1 MFDMVPNLNLDE
13 LLSDGKV
20 PIESLIAIQHK
31 AVPDDDSEIQELH
44 ENSFYEDDKGNLK
57 LNDGVFARLYMMVNK
72 IVFANGAFY
81 SPDGMQSVGLV
92 QNEVLESISGRMT
105 TNIASNTK
113 KVVDALKITAFRD
126 NFDFAD
132 KMLIPFANG
141 DMELDGTKSWVFTLD
156 GKQPVPY
163 RLPVNFIPLNQPRK
177 TTYFNKWLNDL
188 FTPEDIVTLQEYIGY
203 CLLPTTRGQKCL
215 LLIGD
220 GGIGKSVISDILTSI
235 FGRSLTAP
243 NDTQQFLADKF
254 KLAELEN
261 QLVFYEDD
269 LSDKHLEETGVF
281 KKLITNQTYLTA
293 DRKNEQP
300 FKFKPYCR
308 FIMCGNDML
317 ASKYDKTDGFY
328 RRLLPI
334 RVKPKDP
341 NRKNIPDMGARVA
354 REAEGIIQ
362 WALVGL
368 KRLMDNNWQFTVS
381 ERSDK
386 YLNGYKAM
394 SDHFPDFVEDVF
406 EFGEG
411 KDFSTTELQIA
422 YKTWCK
428 RNAATPCS
436 DRVVTRW
443 FANNSEKYH
452 LESTNNVYRDGARS
466 RGYAGAGIL
475 SEYTSTSGVIIG
487 LK

>member
-1 MFDMVPNLNLDE
+1 MGLDIE
-13 LLSDGKV
+13 KLLSLEKT
-20 PIESLIAIQHK
+20 PIESLISIRHAE
-31 AVPDDDSEIQELH
+31 VPDGDSVIEEMMENAFYKDDR
-44 ENSFYEDDKGNLK
+44 GNLK
-57 LNDGVFARLYMMVNK
+57 VNDGVFARLYMTVNK
-72 IVFANGAFY
+72 MVFANGAFY

-92 QNEVLESISGRMT
+92 QNEILESISERLT

-113 KVVDALKITAFRD
+113 KVVDALKITAYND

-141 DMELDGTKSWVFTLD
+141 DMVLDGTKQWTFTLD

-163 RLPVNFIPLNQPRK
+163 RLPVNFIPLNQPHA
-177 TTYFNKWLNDL
+177 TPYFDKWLNDL

-220 GGIGKSVISDILTSI
+220 GGIGKSVISDILTAI

-317 ASKYDKTDGFY
+317 TSKYDKTDGFY

-341 NRKNIPDMGARVA
+341 NRKNIPDMGAKVA

-381 ERSDK
+381 ERSDQ

-406 EFGEG
+406 DFGEG
-411 KDFSTTELQIA
+411 NDFSTAELQMA
-422 YKTWCK
+422 YKTWCR

-443 FANNSEKYH
+443 FANNSEKYK
-452 LESTNNVYRDGARS
+452 LEQTNNVYRGDTRS
-466 RGYAGAGIL
+466 RGYIGAAIKP
-475 SEYTSTSGVIIG
+475 EYKGSGGVVIG

>member
-1 MFDMVPNLNLDE
+1 MALDLDK
-13 LLSDGKV
+13 LLSPDKT
-20 PIESLIAIQHK
+20 PIESLIAIQHYEK
-31 AVPDDDSEIQELH
+31 PCSDSEITEMM
-44 ENSFYEDDKGNLK
+44 ENAFYKDDRGNIK
-57 LNDGVFARLYMMVNK
+57 INDGVFARLYMTLNSM
-72 IVFANGAFY
+72 VFANGAFY

-92 QNEVLESISGRMT
+92 QNEILESISPRLT
-105 TNIASNTK
+105 VNIASNTK
-113 KVVDALKITAFRD
+113 KVVDALKITAYND

-141 DMELDGTKSWVFTLD
+141 DMELHGTNQWVFTLD
-156 GKQPVPY
+156 GKRPVPY
-163 RLPVNFIPLNQPRK
+163 RLPVNFIPLNNPRE
-177 TTYFNKWLNDL
+177 TPYFNKWLKDL
-188 FTPEDIVTLQEYIGY
+188 FAPEDVITLQEYIGY

-220 GGIGKSVISDILTSI
+220 GGIGKSVISDILTAI
-235 FGRSLTAP
+235 FGKSLTAP

-269 LSDKHLEETGVF
+269 LSDKLLEETGVF

-354 REAEGIIQ
+354 KEAEGIIQ

-381 ERSDK
+381 ERSEE

-394 SDHFPDFVEDVF
+394 SDHFPDFVEDAF
-406 EFGEG
+406 EFGED
-411 KDFSTTELQIA
+411 KDFTTSELLSA
-422 YKTWCK
+422 YKTWCR
-428 RNAATPCS
+428 RNCITPCS

-443 FANNSEKYH
+443 FANNEEKYK
-452 LESTNNVYRDGARS
+452 LARS
-466 RGYAGAGIL
+466 NNIPRETGRVRGYRGAEIL
-475 SEYTSTSGVIIG
+475 ADFKGGNGGSIF

>member
-1 MFDMVPNLNLDE
+1 MGLDIDK
-13 LLSDGKV
+13 LLSPEKV
-20 PIESLIAIQHK
+20 PIESLITIKHLETPAEDGVITAMMEQAFYK
-31 AVPDDDSEIQELH
+31 DDR
-44 ENSFYEDDKGNLK
+44 GNLK
-57 LNDGVFARLYMMVNK
+57 VNDGVFARLYMTVNK
-72 IVFANGAFY
+72 MVFANGAFY

-92 QNEVLESISGRMT
+92 QNEILESISERLT

-113 KVVDALKITAFRD
+113 KVVDALKITAFND

-141 DMELDGTKSWVFTLD
+141 DMELNGTKQWTFHHDV
-156 GKQPVPY
+156 KQPVPY
-163 RLPVNFIPLNQPRK
+163 RLPVNFIPLHQSRATP
-177 TTYFNKWLNDL
+177 YFRKWLSDL

-220 GGIGKSVISDILTSI
+220 GGIGKSVISDILTAI
-235 FGRSLTAP
+235 FGKSLTAP

-269 LSDKHLEETGVF
+269 LSDKLLEETGVF

-381 ERSDK
+381 ERSEQ

-394 SDHFPDFVEDVF
+394 SDHFPDFVEDAF
-406 EFGEG
+406 TMGEG
-411 KDFSTTELQIA
+411 KAFTIPELLTA
-422 YKTWCK
+422 YKTWC
-428 RNAATPCS
+428 RRSAITPCT

-452 LESTNNVYRDGARS
+452 FEATNNIRIAGNRF
-466 RGYAGAGIL
+466 RGYEGAEI
-475 SEYTSTSGVIIG
+475 SEEFKQSKPGIIG
-487 LK
+487 LT

>member
-1 MFDMVPNLNLDE
+1 MALDLDK
-13 LLSDGKV
+13 LLSPDKT
-20 PIESLIAIQHK
+20 PIESLIAIQHYEK
-31 AVPDDDSEIQELH
+31 PCSDSEITEMM
-44 ENSFYEDDKGNLK
+44 ENAFIKDDRGNIK
-57 LNDGVFARLYMMVNK
+57 INDGVFARLYMTLNSM
-72 IVFANGAFY
+72 VFANGAFY

-92 QNEVLESISGRMT
+92 QNEILESISPRLT
-105 TNIASNTK
+105 VNIASNTK
-113 KVVDALKITAFRD
+113 KVVDALKITAYND

-141 DMELDGTKSWVFTLD
+141 DMELHGTNQWVFTLD
-156 GKQPVPY
+156 GKRPVPY
-163 RLPVNFIPLNQPRK
+163 RLPVNFIPLNNPRE
-177 TTYFNKWLNDL
+177 TPYFNKWLKDL
-188 FTPEDIVTLQEYIGY
+188 FAPEDVITLQEYIGY

-220 GGIGKSVISDILTSI
+220 GGIGKSVISDILTAI
-235 FGRSLTAP
+235 FGKSLTAP

-269 LSDKHLEETGVF
+269 LSDKLLEETGVF

-341 NRKNIPDMGARVA
+341 KRKNIPDMGAKVA

-381 ERSDK
+381 ERSEQ

-394 SDHFPDFVEDVF
+394 SDHFPDFVEDAF
-406 EFGEG
+406 TLGNG
-411 KDFSTTELQIA
+411 KTFTIPELLAA
-422 YKTWCK
+422 YKTWCR
-428 RNAATPCS
+428 RNVITPCS

-443 FANNSEKYH
+443 FANNSEKYK
-452 LESTNNVYRDGARS
+452 LEQTNNIRIDGNRF
-466 RGYAGAGIL
+466 RGYEGAEITAEFKQSKTG
-475 SEYTSTSGVIIG
+475 IIG
-487 LK
+487 LT

>member
-1 MFDMVPNLNLDE
+1 MGLDLSK
-13 LLSDGKV
+13 LLSPDHI
-20 PIESLIAIQHK
+20 PIESLITINHEETT
-31 AVPDDDSEIQELH
+31 DCDSEIQELH
-44 ENSFYEDDKGNLK
+44 ENSFYKDDKGNLK
-57 LNDGVFARLYMMVNK
+57 LNDGVFARLYMRVNK

-81 SPDGMQSVGLV
+81 STEGMQSVGLV
-92 QNEVLESISGRMT
+92 QNEVLESISDRMT

-113 KVVDALKITAFRD
+113 KVVDALKITAYVD
-126 NFDFAD
+126 DFDFAD

-141 DMELDGTKSWVFTLD
+141 DMELNGTKSWVFMLD
-156 GKQPVPY
+156 GKRPVPY
-163 RLPVNFIPLNQPRK
+163 RLPVKFIPLNQPHA
-177 TTYFNKWLNDL
+177 TPYFNKWLNDL
-188 FTPEDIVTLQEYIGY
+188 FMPEDIVTLQEYIGY

-381 ERSDK
+381 ERSEQ

-394 SDHFPDFVEDVF
+394 SDHFPDFVEDAFTMGEDKVF
-406 EFGEG
+406 T
-411 KDFSTTELQIA
+411 TTELLST
-422 YKTWCK
+422 YKTWC
-428 RNAATPCS
+428 RRSSITPCS

-452 LESTNNVYRDGARS
+452 LEPTNNIRVDGVRF
-466 RGYAGAGIL
+466 RGYTGAEI
-475 SEYTSTSGVIIG
+475 SAEFKAVKSGIIG
-487 LK
+487 LT

>member
-1 MFDMVPNLNLDE
+1 MGLNLDE
-13 LLSDGKV
+13 LLSDGRV
-20 PIESLIAIQHK
+20 PIESLITIHHEE
-31 AVPDDDSEIQELH
+31 VPDCDSEIQELYDK
-44 ENSFYEDDKGNLK
+44 SFYEDDKGKTK
-57 LNDGVFARLYMMVNK
+57 LNDGVFARLYMRVNK

-92 QNEVLESISGRMT
+92 QNEVLESISDRMT

-113 KVVDALKITAFRD
+113 KVVDALKITAFHD

-141 DMELDGTKSWVFTLD
+141 DMELNGTKSWVFMLD
-156 GKQPVPY
+156 GKRPVPY
-163 RLPVNFIPLNQPRK
+163 RLPVNFIPLNQPHK
-177 TTYFNKWLNDL
+177 TPYFNKWLNDL
-188 FTPEDIVTLQEYIGY
+188 FTEEDIVTLQEYIGY

-362 WALVGL
+362 WVLVGL

-381 ERSDK
+381 ERSEQ

-394 SDHFPDFVEDVF
+394 SDHFPDFVEDAF
-406 EFGEG
+406 TMGED
-411 KDFSTTELQIA
+411 KTFTIAELLST
-422 YKTWCK
+422 YKTWC
-428 RNAATPCS
+428 RRSSITPCS

-443 FANNSEKYH
+443 FANNAEKYH
-452 LESTNNVYRDGARS
+452 LEPTNNIRMEGTRF
-466 RGYAGAGIL
+466 RGYAGAEI
-475 SEYTSTSGVIIG
+475 SAEFKAVKSGIIG
-487 LK
+487 LT

>member
-1 MFDMVPNLNLDE
+1 MALNLDQ
-13 LLSDGKV
+13 LLAPETT
-20 PIESLIAIQHK
+20 PIESLITIHSFEK
-31 AVPDDDSEIQELH
+31 PDYDSGISEMMEQ
-44 ENSFYEDDKGNLK
+44 SFYEDNRGNLK
-57 LNDGVFARLYMMVNK
+57 INDGVFARLYMTVNK
-72 IVFANGAFY
+72 MVFANGAFY
-81 SPDGMQSVGLV
+81 SPEGMQSVGLV
-92 QNEVLESISGRMT
+92 QNEILESISDRLT
-105 TNIASNTK
+105 VNIASNTK
-113 KVVDALKITAFRD
+113 KVVDALKITAFND

-141 DMELDGTKSWVFTLD
+141 DMELNGSRQWIFTLD

-163 RLPVNFIPLNQPRK
+163 RLPVKFIPLNQQCK
-177 TTYFNKWLNDL
+177 TPYFNKWLNDL

-220 GGIGKSVISDILTSI
+220 GGIGKSVISDILTAI
-235 FGRSLTAP
+235 FGKSLTAP

-269 LSDKHLEETGVF
+269 LSDKLLEETGVF

-341 NRKNIPDMGARVA
+341 NRKNIPDIGARVA
-354 REAEGIIQ
+354 KEAEGIIQ
-362 WALVGL
+362 WALIGL
-368 KRLMDNNWQFTVS
+368 KRLIDNNWQFTVS

-394 SDHFPDFVEDVF
+394 SDHFPDFVEDAF
-406 EFGEG
+406 EFGED
-411 KDFSTTELQIA
+411 KDFSTTELLYA
-422 YKTWCK
+422 YKTWCR
-428 RNAATPCS
+428 RNAITPCS

-443 FANNSEKYH
+443 FANNEEKYK
-452 LESTNNVYRDGARS
+452 LTRTQNIPRSTGRV
-466 RGYAGAGIL
+466 RGYKGAEVLPEFKGGNGGSIPL
-475 SEYTSTSGVIIG
+475 N
-487 LK
+487 L

>member
-1 MFDMVPNLNLDE
+1 MALDVDK
-13 LLSDGKV
+13 LLSPSKV
-20 PIESLIAIQHK
+20 PIESLISIRHTET
-31 AVPDDDSEIQELH
+31 PDADSVIMEMTA
-44 ENSFYEDDKGNLK
+44 NAFYEDAKGNLK
-57 LNDGVFARLYMMVNK
+57 INDGVFARLYMTLNK
-72 IVFANGAFY
+72 MVFANGAFY

-92 QNEVLESISGRMT
+92 QNEILESISERLT

-113 KVVDALKITAFRD
+113 KVVDALKITAYTD
-126 NFDFAD
+126 DFDFAD
-132 KMLIPFANG
+132 RMIIPFANG
-141 DMELDGTKSWVFTLD
+141 DMELNGTREWVFTLD

-163 RLPVNFIPLNQPRK
+163 RLPVNFIPLSQPHK
-177 TTYFNKWLNDL
+177 TPYFNKWLNDL

-235 FGRSLTAP
+235 FGKSLTAP

-269 LSDKHLEETGVF
+269 LSDKLLEETGVF

-341 NRKNIPDMGARVA
+341 KRKNIPDMGARVA
-354 REAEGIIQ
+354 KESEGIIQ

-381 ERSDK
+381 DRSEQ
-386 YLNGYKAM
+386 YLSGYKAM
-394 SDHFPDFVEDVF
+394 SDHFPDFVEDAF
-406 EFGEG
+406 EFGDG
-411 KDFSTTELQIA
+411 KDFTTIELLTA
-422 YKTWCK
+422 YKNWCR
-428 RNAATPCS
+428 RNAITPCT
-436 DRVVTRW
+436 DRVVSRW
-443 FANNSEKYH
+443 FANNEEKYK
-452 LESTNNVYRDGARS
+452 LARS
-466 RGYAGAGIL
+466 NNIPRETGRVRGYRGAEIL
-475 SEYTSTSGVIIG
+475 ADYKGGNGGSIF

>member
-1 MFDMVPNLNLDE
+1 MGLDLDKLLNGDN
-13 LLSDGKV
+13 V
-20 PIESLIAIQHK
+20 PIESLIKINHEE
-31 AVPDDDSEIQELH
+31 VVTCDSHIEELH
-44 ENSFYEDDKGNLK
+44 ENSFYQDDKGNLK
-57 LNDGVFARLYMMVNK
+57 LNDGVFARLYMVVNK

-92 QNEVLESISGRMT
+92 QNEVLESISDRMT

-113 KVVDALKITAFRD
+113 KVVDALKITAYHD

-141 DMELDGTKSWVFTLD
+141 DMELNGTKEWVFTLD

-163 RLPVNFIPLNQPRK
+163 RLPVNFIPLTQPRK
-177 TTYFNKWLNDL
+177 TPYFDKWLNDL
-188 FTPEDIVTLQEYIGY
+188 FTPEDIVTIQEYIGY

-220 GGIGKSVISDILTSI
+220 GGIGKSVISDILTAI
-235 FGRSLTAP
+235 FGKSLTAP

-381 ERSDK
+381 ERSDQ

-406 EFGEG
+406 TMG
-411 KDFSTTELQIA
+411 KDKSFTITELQSA
-422 YKTWCK
+422 YKTWCR

-443 FANNSEKYH
+443 FANNSEKYG
-452 LESTNNVYRDGARS
+452 LESTNNIRVEGTRF
-466 RGYAGAGIL
+466 RGYTGAEI
-475 SEYTSTSGVIIG
+475 SEEFKASKPGIIG
-487 LK
+487 LT

>member
-1 MFDMVPNLNLDE
+1 MGLDINK
-13 LLSDGKV
+13 LLSPDSV
-20 PIESLIAIQHK
+20 PIEALITINHEEIT
-31 AVPDDDSEIQELH
+31 DGDSEIQDLH
-44 ENSFYEDDKGNLK
+44 KNSFYNDDKGNLK
-57 LNDGVFARLYMMVNK
+57 LNDGIFARLYMRVNK

-92 QNEVLESISGRMT
+92 QNEVLESISDRMT

-113 KVVDALKITAFRD
+113 KVVDALKITAYTD

-141 DMELDGTKSWVFTLD
+141 DMELNGTREWVFTLD
-156 GKQPVPY
+156 GKRPVPY
-163 RLPVNFIPLNQPRK
+163 RLPVKFIPLSQPHA
-177 TTYFNKWLNDL
+177 TPYFDKWLNDL
-188 FTPEDIVTLQEYIGY
+188 FTPEDIITLQEYIGY

-341 NRKNIPDMGARVA
+341 NRKNIPDMGAKVG

-368 KRLMDNNWQFTVS
+368 RRLMDNNWQFTVS
-381 ERSDK
+381 ERSDN
-386 YLNGYKAM
+386 YLNGYKAQ
-394 SDHFPDFVEDVF
+394 SDHFPDFVEDAF
-406 EFGEG
+406 EFGENN
-411 KDFSTTELQIA
+411 DFSIAELLGA
-422 YKTWCK
+422 YKKWCRK
-428 RNAATPCS
+428 NAITPCS

-443 FANNSEKYH
+443 FSNNSERYQIVA
-452 LESTNNVYRDGARS
+452 TNNIRRDGDRS
-466 RGYAGAGIL
+466 RGYVGALVLPKYRDGG
-475 SEYTSTSGVIIG
+475 SGVIG
-487 LK
+487 LC

>member
-1 MFDMVPNLNLDE
+1 MALDIGK
-13 LLSDGKV
+13 LLSTETQ
-20 PIESLIAIQHK
+20 IESLIEIQHYSE
-31 AVPDDDSEIQELH
+31 PDIDSEIEEMMEQ
-44 ENSFYEDDKGNLK
+44 SFYEDNRGSLRI
-57 LNDGVFARLYMMVNK
+57 NDGVFARLYMIINK
-72 IVFANGAFY
+72 MVFANGAFY

-92 QNEVLESISGRMT
+92 QNEILESISPKLT
-105 TNIASNTK
+105 VNIASNTK
-113 KVVDALKITAFRD
+113 KVVDALKITAYND

-141 DMELDGTKSWVFTLD
+141 DMELDGTKRWTFTLG

-163 RLPVNFIPLNQPRK
+163 RLPVNFIPLNQERATP
-177 TTYFNKWLNDL
+177 YFDKWLNDL

-220 GGIGKSVISDILTSI
+220 GGIGKSVISDILTAI

-341 NRKNIPDMGARVA
+341 NRKNIPDMGAKVA
-354 REAEGIIQ
+354 KEAEGIIQ

-381 ERSDK
+381 ERSDQ

-394 SDHFPDFVEDVF
+394 SDHFPDFVEDAF

-411 KDFSTTELQIA
+411 KDFSIAELQMA
-422 YKTWCK
+422 YKTWCR
-428 RNAATPCS
+428 RNAITPCTE
-436 DRVVTRW
+436 RVVTRW
-443 FANNSEKYH
+443 FANNSEKYQIIA
-452 LESTNNVYRDGARS
+452 TNNIRRDGERS
-466 RGYAGAGIL
+466 RGYTGATVVESYKG
-475 SEYTSTSGVIIG
+475 TRSGVIG
-487 LK
+487 LT

>member
-1 MFDMVPNLNLDE
+1 MGLDIE
-13 LLSDGKV
+13 KLLSLDKT
-20 PIESLIAIQHK
+20 PIESLIRISHAE
-31 AVPDDDSEIQELH
+31 VPDYDSEITEMMEQ
-44 ENSFYEDDKGNLK
+44 SFYKDDRGNLK
-57 LNDGVFARLYMMVNK
+57 VNDGVFARLYMTMNK
-72 IVFANGAFY
+72 MVFANGAFY
-81 SPDGMQSVGLV
+81 SPEGMQSVGLV
-92 QNEVLESISGRMT
+92 QNEILESISPRLT

-113 KVVDALKITAFRD
+113 KVVDALKITAYRD
-126 NFDFAD
+126 DFDFAD

-141 DMELDGTKSWVFTLD
+141 DMELDGTKQWVFTVD

-163 RLPVNFIPLNQPRK
+163 RLPVRFVPLSQPHK
-177 TTYFNKWLNDL
+177 TPYFDKWLNDL
-188 FTPEDIVTLQEYIGY
+188 FTPEDIITLQEYIGY

-341 NRKNIPDMGARVA
+341 NRKNIPDMGAKVA

-381 ERSDK
+381 ERSDQ

-406 EFGEG
+406 DLGEG
-411 KDFSTTELQIA
+411 NDFSTAELQMA
-422 YKTWCK
+422 YKTWCR
-428 RNAATPCS
+428 RNAVTPCS

-443 FANNSEKYH
+443 FANNSEKYK
-452 LESTNNVYRDGARS
+452 LEQTNNVYRGDTRS
-466 RGYAGAGIL
+466 RGYIGAAIKP
-475 SEYTSTSGVIIG
+475 EYKGSGGVVIG

>member
-1 MFDMVPNLNLDE
+1 MALDLNK
-13 LLSDGKV
+13 LLTPENT
-20 PIESLIAIQHK
+20 PIESLISIHHFETPDEDSLISEMTAK
-31 AVPDDDSEIQELH
+31 AFYQDDR
-44 ENSFYEDDKGNLK
+44 GNPK
-57 LNDGVFARLYMMVNK
+57 VNDGVFARLYMTVNK
-72 IVFANGAFY
+72 MVFANGAFY
-81 SPDGMQSVGLV
+81 SPDGMRSVGLV
-92 QNEVLESISGRMT
+92 QNEILESISERLT

-113 KVVDALKITAFRD
+113 KVVDALKITAYND

-141 DMELDGTKSWVFTLD
+141 DMELNGAKQWVFTLD

-177 TTYFNKWLNDL
+177 TPYFDKWLNDL

-235 FGRSLTAP
+235 FGKSLTAP

-406 EFGEG
+406 EFGESD
-411 KDFSTTELQIA
+411 DFSITELQMA
-422 YKTWCK
+422 YKTWCR
-428 RNAATPCS
+428 RNAITPCTE
-436 DRVVTRW
+436 RVVTRW
-443 FANNSEKYH
+443 FANNSEKYK
-452 LESTNNVYRDGARS
+452 LEQTNNVYRDDARS
-466 RGYAGAGIL
+466 RGYTGA
-475 SEYTSTSGVIIG
+475 SVKAEYKGSSGGIIG

>member
-1 MFDMVPNLNLDE
+1 MGLDIE
-13 LLSDGKV
+13 KLLSPDNT
-20 PIESLIAIQHK
+20 PIESLITIHDVDPK
-31 AVPDDDSEIQELH
+31 LCDSDIEELRN
-44 ENSFYEDDKGNLK
+44 NSFYKDDRGTLK
-57 LNDGVFARLYMMVNK
+57 LNDGVFARLYMLVNK

-81 SPDGMQSVGLV
+81 SPEGMLSVGLV
-92 QNEVLESISGRMT
+92 QNEVLESISDVMT

-113 KVVDALKITAFRD
+113 KVVDALKITSYRD
-126 NFDFAD
+126 DFDFAD

-141 DMELDGTKSWVFTLD
+141 DMELNGTREWVFTLD

-163 RLPVNFIPLNQPRK
+163 RLPVNFIPLSQHRK
-177 TTYFNKWLNDL
+177 TPYFDKWLNDL
-188 FTPEDIVTLQEYIGY
+188 FTPEDIVTIQEYIGY

-308 FIMCGNDML
+308 FVMCGNDML

-354 REAEGIIQ
+354 KEAEGIIQ

-381 ERSDK
+381 ERSDQ

-394 SDHFPDFVEDVF
+394 SDHFPDFVEDAF
-406 EFGEG
+406 EFGED
-411 KDFSTTELQIA
+411 KDFSTTELLTA
-422 YKTWCK
+422 YKNWCR
-428 RNAATPCS
+428 RNAITPCS
-436 DRVVTRW
+436 EKVVTHW
-443 FANNSEKYH
+443 FANNEEKYK
-452 LESTNNVYRDGARS
+452 LVRNKNIPRETGRV
-466 RGYAGAGIL
+466 RGYKGAEIL
-475 SEYTSTSGVIIG
+475 SEYKSSGTFLP

>member
-1 MFDMVPNLNLDE
+1 MGLNLDLQE
-13 LLSDGKV
+13 LLTPEKT
-20 PIESLIAIQHK
+20 PIESLISIEFKEESDFDPEIEEMRANAIYK
-31 AVPDDDSEIQELH
+31 DA
-44 ENSFYEDDKGNLK
+44 KGTMK
-57 LNDGVFARLYMMVNK
+57 VNDGVFARLYMKVNN

-81 SPDGMQSVGLV
+81 SPEGMISVGLV
-92 QNEVLESISGRMT
+92 QNEVLESISERLT

-113 KVVDALKITAFRD
+113 KVVDALKITSYRD

-141 DMELDGTKSWVFTLD
+141 DMELNGTKRWVFTLD

-163 RLPVNFIPLNQPRK
+163 RLPVKFVPLSKKRETP
-177 TTYFNKWLNDL
+177 YFDKWLNDL
-188 FTPEDIVTLQEYIGY
+188 FTPEDIVTIQEYIGY

-235 FGRSLTAP
+235 FGKSMTAP

-308 FIMCGNDML
+308 FIMCGNDMI

-362 WALVGL
+362 WALAGL

-381 ERSDK
+381 ERSDQ
-386 YLNGYKAM
+386 YLTGYKAI
-394 SDHFPDFVEDVF
+394 SDHFPDFVEDAF
-406 EFGEG
+406 DFGED
-411 KDFSTTELQIA
+411 KDFTTSELLYA
-422 YKTWCK
+422 YKIWCR
-428 RNAATPCS
+428 RNAITPCI

-443 FANNSEKYH
+443 FANNEEKYK
-452 LESTNNVYRDGARS
+452 LTRVKNISRENGRV
-466 RGYAGAGIL
+466 RGYRGAGIGD
-475 SEYTSTSGVIIG
+475 EFKVGKSGSIP
-487 LK
+487 LNL

>member
-1 MFDMVPNLNLDE
+1 MGLDLDK
-13 LLSDGKV
+13 LLTPEKT
-20 PIESLIAIQHK
+20 PIESLITINHYK
-31 AVPDDDSEIQELH
+31 KPDMDSEIAEMMEQA
-44 ENSFYEDDKGNLK
+44 FFKDDRGTLK
-57 LNDGVFARLYMMVNK
+57 INDGIFARLYMTVNK
-72 IVFANGAFY
+72 MVFANGAFY

-92 QNEVLESISGRMT
+92 QNEILESISDRLT
-105 TNIASNTK
+105 VNIASNTK
-113 KVVDALKITAFRD
+113 KVVDALKITAYTD
-126 NFDFAD
+126 DFDFAD

-141 DMELDGTKSWVFTLD
+141 DMELNGTREWVFTLD
-156 GKQPVPY
+156 DKRPVPY
-163 RLPVNFIPLNQPRK
+163 RLPVNFVPLSEPRK
-177 TTYFNKWLNDL
+177 TPYFNKWLSDL

-235 FGRSLTAP
+235 FGKSLTAP

-334 RVKPKDP
+334 RVKPKDA
-341 NRKNIPDMGARVA
+341 NRKNIPDMGARVG

-394 SDHFPDFVEDVF
+394 SDHFPDFVEDAF
-406 EFGEG
+406 EFGED
-411 KDFSTTELQIA
+411 KDFSTTELLMA
-422 YKTWCK
+422 YKTWCR
-428 RNAATPCS
+428 RNAITPCS

-452 LESTNNVYRDGARS
+452 LVSTNNVYRDSGRY
-466 RGYAGAGIL
+466 RGYSGAEIAPEFKG
-475 SEYTSTSGVIIG
+475 GNGGIIG

>member
-1 MFDMVPNLNLDE
+1 MGLDLDK
-13 LLSDGKV
+13 LLAPENT
-20 PIESLIAIQHK
+20 PIESLISIHHYEK
-31 AVPDDDSEIQELH
+31 PDSDSEITEMMEQ
-44 ENSFYEDDKGNLK
+44 SFYKDDRGNLK
-57 LNDGVFARLYMMVNK
+57 INDGVFARLYMTVNK
-72 IVFANGAFY
+72 MVFANGAFY
-81 SPDGMQSVGLV
+81 SPDGMLSVGLV
-92 QNEVLESISGRMT
+92 QNEILESISDMLT
-105 TNIASNTK
+105 VNIASNTK
-113 KVVDALKITAFRD
+113 KVVDALKITAYND

-141 DMELDGTKSWVFTLD
+141 DMELNGTKEWVFTLA

-163 RLPVNFIPLNQPRK
+163 RLPVNFVPLYEPRQ
-177 TTYFNKWLNDL
+177 TPYFNKWLNDL

-235 FGRSLTAP
+235 FGKSLTAP

-334 RVKPKDP
+334 RVKPKDN
-341 NRKNIPDMGARVA
+341 NRKNIPDMGARVGK
-354 REAEGIIQ
+354 EAEGIIQ

-381 ERSDK
+381 DRSEQ

-394 SDHFPDFVEDVF
+394 SDHFPDFMEDAF
-406 EFGEG
+406 TIGEE
-411 KDFSTTELQIA
+411 KTFTIAELLSA
-422 YKTWCK
+422 YKTWCR
-428 RNAATPCS
+428 RNAITPCT

-443 FANNSEKYH
+443 FANNSEKYK
-452 LESTNNVYRDGARS
+452 LEPTNNIRIDGTRF
-466 RGYAGAGIL
+466 RGYSGAEI
-475 SEYTSTSGVIIG
+475 SEEFKTSKPGIIG
-487 LK
+487 LT

>member
-1 MFDMVPNLNLDE
+1 MALDLDK
-13 LLSDGKV
+13 LLTPEKT
-20 PIESLIAIQHK
+20 PIESLITIHHYEK
-31 AVPDDDSEIQELH
+31 PDSDSEITEMREQ
-44 ENSFYEDDKGNLK
+44 SFYKDDRGNLK
-57 LNDGVFARLYMMVNK
+57 INDGIFARLYMTVNK

-81 SPDGMQSVGLV
+81 SPDGMLSVGLV
-92 QNEVLESISGRMT
+92 QNEILESISDRLT
-105 TNIASNTK
+105 VNIASNTK
-113 KVVDALKITAFRD
+113 KVVDALKIKAYND

-141 DMELDGTKSWVFTLD
+141 DMELNGTKQWTFTLD
-156 GKQPVPY
+156 GKRPVPY
-163 RLPVNFIPLNQPRK
+163 RLPVRFVPLNQPHK
-177 TTYFNKWLNDL
+177 TPNFDKWLNDL

-235 FGRSLTAP
+235 FGKSLTAP

-381 ERSDK
+381 ERSDN

-394 SDHFPDFVEDVF
+394 SDHFPDFVEDAF
-406 EFGEG
+406 SMGED
-411 KDFSTTELQIA
+411 KTFTITELLSA
-422 YKTWCK
+422 YKTWC
-428 RNAATPCS
+428 RRSAITPCTE
-436 DRVVTRW
+436 RVVTRW

-452 LESTNNVYRDGARS
+452 LEPTNNIRIEGTRF
-466 RGYAGAGIL
+466 RGYTGAEI
-475 SEYTSTSGVIIG
+475 SEEFKASKPGIIG
-487 LK
+487 LT

>member
-1 MFDMVPNLNLDE
+1 MGLDLDK
-13 LLSDGKV
+13 LLTPDKT
-20 PIESLIAIQHK
+20 PIESLITVNHYEH
-31 AVPDDDSEIQELH
+31 PDSDSEITRMMEQA
-44 ENSFYEDDKGNLK
+44 FFKDDRGTLK
-57 LNDGVFARLYMMVNK
+57 INDGIFARLYMTVNK
-72 IVFANGAFY
+72 MVFANGAFY
-81 SPDGMQSVGLV
+81 SPDGMLSVGLV
-92 QNEVLESISGRMT
+92 QNEILESISDRLT
-105 TNIASNTK
+105 VNIASNTK
-113 KVVDALKITAFRD
+113 KVVDALKITAYTD
-126 NFDFAD
+126 DFDFAD

-141 DMELDGTKSWVFTLD
+141 DMELNGTRQWVFTLA

-163 RLPVNFIPLNQPRK
+163 RLPVNFVPLSEPHK
-177 TTYFNKWLNDL
+177 TPYFNKWLNDL

-215 LLIGD
+215 LLLGD
-220 GGIGKSVISDILTSI
+220 GGIGKSVISDILTAI
-235 FGRSLTAP
+235 FGKSLTAP

-334 RVKPKDP
+334 RVKPKDAK
-341 NRKNIPDMGARVA
+341 RKNIPDMGARVA

-368 KRLMDNNWQFTVS
+368 KRLMDNDWQFTVS
-381 ERSDK
+381 DRSEQ

-394 SDHFPDFVEDVF
+394 SDHFPDFLEDAF
-406 EFGEG
+406 TMGEDR
-411 KDFSTTELQIA
+411 DFSTTELLMA
-422 YKTWCK
+422 YKTWCR
-428 RNAATPCS
+428 RNAITPCT

-452 LESTNNVYRDGARS
+452 LEATNNVYRDNGRY
-466 RGYAGAGIL
+466 RGYSGAEIAPEFKG
-475 SEYTSTSGVIIG
+475 GNGGIIG

>member
-1 MFDMVPNLNLDE
+1 MSLDIE
-13 LLSDGKV
+13 KLLSQRKT
-20 PIESLIAIQHK
+20 PIESLIILRQAEI
-31 AVPDDDSEIQELH
+31 PDADSVIEEMRISAFYQDDR
-44 ENSFYEDDKGNLK
+44 GNLK
-57 LNDGVFARLYMMVNK
+57 VNDGVFARLYMTVNK

-81 SPDGMQSVGLV
+81 SPGGMQSVGLV
-92 QNEVLESISGRMT
+92 QNEILESISERLT

-113 KVVDALKITAFRD
+113 KVVDALKITSYND

-141 DMELDGTKSWVFTLD
+141 DMELDGTKQWVFTLD

-163 RLPVNFIPLNQPRK
+163 RLPVNFIPLNQSR
-177 TTYFNKWLNDL
+177 TTPYFDKWLNDL

-381 ERSDK
+381 ERSDQ
-386 YLNGYKAM
+386 YLSGYKAM
-394 SDHFPDFVEDVF
+394 SDHFPDFVEDAFVM
-406 EFGEG
+406 G
-411 KDFSTTELQIA
+411 KDLTFTIAELLSS
-422 YKTWCK
+422 YKTWCR
-428 RNAATPCS
+428 RNAITPCS

-443 FANNSEKYH
+443 FANNSEKYQ
-452 LESTNNVYRDGARS
+452 LESTNNIRIEGTRF
-466 RGYAGAGIL
+466 RGYSGAEVAPEFKASKPG
-475 SEYTSTSGVIIG
+475 IIG
-487 LK
+487 LT

>member
-1 MFDMVPNLNLDE
+1 MGLDIDK
-13 LLSDGKV
+13 LLAPEKT
-20 PIESLIAIQHK
+20 PIESLITIRHYEK
-31 AVPDDDSEIQELH
+31 PDYDSDITEMMEQ
-44 ENSFYEDDKGNLK
+44 SFYKDDRGNLK
-57 LNDGVFARLYMMVNK
+57 INDGVFARLYMTLNK
-72 IVFANGAFY
+72 MVFANGAFY
-81 SPDGMQSVGLV
+81 SPEGMQSVGLV
-92 QNEVLESISGRMT
+92 QNEILESISERLT
-105 TNIASNTK
+105 VNIASNTK
-113 KVVDALKITAFRD
+113 KVVDALKITAFND

-141 DMELDGTKSWVFTLD
+141 DMELNGSRQWTFTLD

-163 RLPVNFIPLNQPRK
+163 RLPVNFIPLAEPRQ
-177 TTYFNKWLNDL
+177 TPYFNKWLNDL

-235 FGRSLTAP
+235 FGKSLTAP

-334 RVKPKDP
+334 RVKPKDAK
-341 NRKNIPDMGARVA
+341 RKNIPDMGARVG

-368 KRLMDNNWQFTVS
+368 KRRMDNNWQFTVS
-381 ERSDK
+381 DRSEQ

-394 SDHFPDFVEDVF
+394 SDHFPDFVEDAFVM
-406 EFGEG
+406 GED
-411 KDFSTTELQIA
+411 KTFTITELLSS
-422 YKTWCK
+422 YKTWCR
-428 RNAATPCS
+428 RNAITPCS

-443 FANNSEKYH
+443 FANNSEKYG
-452 LESTNNVYRDGARS
+452 LESTNNIRIDGTRF
-466 RGYAGAGIL
+466 RGYSGAEI
-475 SEYTSTSGVIIG
+475 SAEFKTSKPGIIG
-487 LK
+487 LT

>member
-1 MFDMVPNLNLDE
+1 MALDIGK
-13 LLSDGKV
+13 LLSTDETPV
-20 PIESLIAIQHK
+20 ESLITIQHYSE
-31 AVPDDDSEIQELH
+31 PDIDSEIEEMMEQ
-44 ENSFYEDDKGNLK
+44 SFYEDKHGSLRI
-57 LNDGVFARLYMMVNK
+57 NDGVFARLYMIINK
-72 IVFANGAFY
+72 MVFANGAFY

-92 QNEVLESISGRMT
+92 QNEILESISPKLT
-105 TNIASNTK
+105 VNIASNTK
-113 KVVDALKITAFRD
+113 KVVDALKITAYTD

-141 DMELDGTKSWVFTLD
+141 DMELDGTKRWTFALG

-163 RLPVNFIPLNQPRK
+163 RLPVNFIPLGQERATP
-177 TTYFNKWLNDL
+177 YFDKWLNDL

-220 GGIGKSVISDILTSI
+220 GGIGKSVISDILTAI

-341 NRKNIPDMGARVA
+341 NRKNIPDMGAKVA

-381 ERSDK
+381 ERSDQ

-394 SDHFPDFVEDVF
+394 SDHFPDFVEDAF

-411 KDFSTTELQIA
+411 KDFSIAELQMA
-422 YKTWCK
+422 YKTWCR
-428 RNAATPCS
+428 RNAITPCTE
-436 DRVVTRW
+436 RVVTRW
-443 FANNSEKYH
+443 FANNSEKYQIIA
-452 LESTNNVYRDGARS
+452 TNNIRRDGERS
-466 RGYAGAGIL
+466 RGYTGATVVESYKG
-475 SEYTSTSGVIIG
+475 TRSGVIG
-487 LK
+487 LT

>member
-1 MFDMVPNLNLDE
+1 MSLDLDK
-13 LLSDGKV
+13 LLSQGNT
-20 PIESLIAIQHK
+20 PIESLISIHHYNE
-31 AVPDDDSEIQELH
+31 PDCDSNITEMMEQAFYTDDR
-44 ENSFYEDDKGNLK
+44 GNLK
-57 LNDGVFARLYMMVNK
+57 INDGVFARLYMTVNK

-92 QNEVLESISGRMT
+92 QNEILESISDRLT
-105 TNIASNTK
+105 VNIASNTK
-113 KVVDALKITAFRD
+113 KVVDALKITAYND
-126 NFDFAD
+126 SFDFAD

-141 DMELDGTKSWVFTLD
+141 DMELNGTKSWVFTLG
-156 GKQPVPY
+156 GKLPVPY
-163 RLPVNFIPLNQPRK
+163 RLPVNFAPLSEPHK
-177 TTYFNKWLNDL
+177 TPYFDKWLNDL

-235 FGRSLTAP
+235 FGKSLTAP

-394 SDHFPDFVEDVF
+394 SDHFPDFVEDAF
-406 EFGEG
+406 EFGED
-411 KDFSTTELQIA
+411 KDFSTTELQMA
-422 YKTWCK
+422 YKTWCR
-428 RNAATPCS
+428 RNATTPCT

-443 FANNSEKYH
+443 FANNSEKYK
-452 LESTNNVYRDGARS
+452 LEPTNNVYRDGTRS
-466 RGYAGAGIL
+466 RGYAGAAIL
-475 SEYTSTSGVIIG
+475 SEFKGTGGVVIG

>member
-1 MFDMVPNLNLDE
+1 MT
-13 LLSDGKV
+13 
-20 PIESLIAIQHK
+20 QR
-31 AVPDDDSEIQELH
+31 H
-44 ENSFYEDDKGNLK
+44 ET
-57 LNDGVFARLYMMVNK
+57 R
-72 IVFANGAFY
+72 
-81 SPDGMQSVGLV
+81 
-92 QNEVLESISGRMT
+92 
-105 TNIASNTK
+105 
-113 KVVDALKITAFRD
+113 
-126 NFDFAD
+126 
-132 KMLIPFANG
+132 
-141 DMELDGTKSWVFTLD
+141 
-156 GKQPVPY
+156 
-163 RLPVNFIPLNQPRK
+163 
-177 TTYFNKWLNDL
+177 YFNKWLNDL

-308 FIMCGNDML
+308 FIMCGNDMI

-341 NRKNIPDMGARVA
+341 NRKNIPDMGARVG

-362 WALVGL
+362 WALIGL

-381 ERSDK
+381 ERSEQ
-386 YLNGYKAM
+386 YLSGYKAM
-394 SDHFPDFVEDVF
+394 SDHFPDFVEDAFVMGNDKTF
-406 EFGEG
+406 
-411 KDFSTTELQIA
+411 TIAELQTA
-422 YKTWCK
+422 YKTWC
-428 RNAATPCS
+428 RRSAITPCTE
-436 DRVVTRW
+436 RVVTRW
-443 FANNSEKYH
+443 FANNAERYK
-452 LESTNNVYRDGARS
+452 LEQTNNIRIDGTRF
-466 RGYAGAGIL
+466 RGYSGAEL
-475 SEYTSTSGVIIG
+475 APEYKTSKPGIIG
-487 LK
+487 LT

>member
-1 MFDMVPNLNLDE
+1 MALDLE
-13 LLSDGKV
+13 KLLAPETT
-20 PIESLIAIQHK
+20 PIESLILINHYET
-31 AVPDDDSEIQELH
+31 PDEDSVITEMT
-44 ENSFYEDDKGNLK
+44 NKSFYEDDRGNLK
-57 LNDGVFARLYMMVNK
+57 INDGVFARLYMTVNK
-72 IVFANGAFY
+72 MVFANGAFY

-92 QNEVLESISGRMT
+92 QNEILESISERMT

-113 KVVDALKITAFRD
+113 KVVDALKITAYRD
-126 NFDFAD
+126 DFDFAD

-141 DMELDGTKSWVFTLD
+141 DMELNGTKQWVFTLD
-156 GKQPVPY
+156 GKRPVPY
-163 RLPVNFIPLNQPRK
+163 RLPVNFIPLNKPHA
-177 TTYFNKWLNDL
+177 TPYFNKWLNDL

-220 GGIGKSVISDILTSI
+220 GGIGKSVISDILTAI

-341 NRKNIPDMGARVA
+341 SRKNIPDMGARVA
-354 REAEGIIQ
+354 KEAEGIIQ

-386 YLNGYKAM
+386 YLTGYKAM
-394 SDHFPDFVEDVF
+394 SDHFPDFVEDAF
-406 EFGEG
+406 EFGED
-411 KDFSTTELQIA
+411 KDFSIPELLNA
-422 YKTWCK
+422 YKSWCR
-428 RNAATPCS
+428 RNAITPCS

-443 FANNSEKYH
+443 FANNSEKY
-452 LESTNNVYRDGARS
+452 EIVATNNIRRDGERS
-466 RGYAGAGIL
+466 RGYTGATVSSNYKG
-475 SEYTSTSGVIIG
+475 SRSGIIG
-487 LK
+487 LT

>member
-1 MFDMVPNLNLDE
+1 MGLDLDK
-13 LLSDGKV
+13 LLTPAKT
-20 PIESLIAIQHK
+20 PIESLITVNHYEQ
-31 AVPDDDSEIQELH
+31 PDSDSEITGMMEQ
-44 ENSFYEDDKGNLK
+44 SFYKDDRGNLK
-57 LNDGVFARLYMMVNK
+57 INDGIFARLYMTVNK
-72 IVFANGAFY
+72 MVFANGAFY
-81 SPDGMQSVGLV
+81 SPEGMLSVGLV
-92 QNEVLESISGRMT
+92 QNEILESISDRLT
-105 TNIASNTK
+105 VNIASNTK
-113 KVVDALKITAFRD
+113 KVVDALKITAYTD
-126 NFDFAD
+126 DFDFAD

-141 DMELDGTKSWVFTLD
+141 DMKLDGTKQWTFTLAE
-156 GKQPVPY
+156 KQPVPY
-163 RLPVNFIPLNQPRK
+163 RLPVNFVPLGEPRK
-177 TTYFNKWLNDL
+177 TPYFNKWLSDL

-220 GGIGKSVISDILTSI
+220 GGIGKSVISDILTAI
-235 FGRSLTAP
+235 FGKSLTAP

-334 RVKPKDP
+334 RVKPKD
-341 NRKNIPDMGARVA
+341 NKRKNIPDMGARVA

-381 ERSDK
+381 DRSEQ

-394 SDHFPDFVEDVF
+394 SDHFPDFLEDAF
-406 EFGEG
+406 TMGEDR
-411 KDFSTTELQIA
+411 DFSTTELLMA
-422 YKTWCK
+422 YKTWCR
-428 RNAATPCS
+428 RNAITPCT

-452 LESTNNVYRDGARS
+452 LEATNNVYRDSGRF
-466 RGYAGAGIL
+466 RGYSGAEIAPDFKG
-475 SEYTSTSGVIIG
+475 GNGGIIG

>member
-1 MFDMVPNLNLDE
+1 MGLDLDK
-13 LLSDGKV
+13 LLTPENT
-20 PIESLIAIQHK
+20 PIESLITIKHYEQ
-31 AVPDDDSEIQELH
+31 PDFDSEITEMMEQA
-44 ENSFYEDDKGNLK
+44 FFKDDRGTLK
-57 LNDGVFARLYMMVNK
+57 INDGIFARLYMTMNK
-72 IVFANGAFY
+72 MVFANGAFY
-81 SPDGMQSVGLV
+81 SPDGMLSVGLV
-92 QNEVLESISGRMT
+92 QNEILESISDRLT
-105 TNIASNTK
+105 VNIASNTK
-113 KVVDALKITAFRD
+113 KVVDALKITAYND

-141 DMELDGTKSWVFTLD
+141 DMELNGPNQWTFTLD

-163 RLPVNFIPLNQPRK
+163 RLPVNFVPLAEQRK
-177 TTYFNKWLNDL
+177 TPYFNKWLNDL

-235 FGRSLTAP
+235 FGKSLTAP

-354 REAEGIIQ
+354 READGIIQ

-381 ERSDK
+381 ERSEQ

-394 SDHFPDFVEDVF
+394 SDHFPDFVEDVLAM
-406 EFGEG
+406 G
-411 KDFSTTELQIA
+411 KDKTFTITDLQMA
-422 YKTWCK
+422 YKTWCR
-428 RNAATPCS
+428 RNSITPCTE
-436 DRVVTRW
+436 RVVTRW
-443 FANNSEKYH
+443 FANNSEKYG
-452 LESTNNVYRDGARS
+452 LESTNNIRIDGTRF
-466 RGYAGAGIL
+466 RGYTGAEI
-475 SEYTSTSGVIIG
+475 SEEFKTSKTGIIG
-487 LK
+487 LT

>member
-1 MFDMVPNLNLDE
+1 MALDLQK
-13 LLSDGKV
+13 LLAPETT
-20 PIESLIAIQHK
+20 PIESLILINHYES
-31 AVPDDDSEIQELH
+31 PDEDSDITEMTDNAFYKDDR
-44 ENSFYEDDKGNLK
+44 GNLK
-57 LNDGVFARLYMMVNK
+57 INDGVFARLYMKVNK
-72 IVFANGAFY
+72 MVFANGAFY
-81 SPDGMQSVGLV
+81 SPDGMQSVGKV
-92 QNEVLESISGRMT
+92 QNEILESISERMT

-113 KVVDALKITAFRD
+113 KVVDALKITAYHD
-126 NFDFAD
+126 DFDFAD

-141 DMELDGTKSWVFTLD
+141 DMELNGTKQWVFTLD
-156 GKQPVPY
+156 GKRPVPY
-163 RLPVNFIPLNQPRK
+163 RLPVNFIPLTQPRA
-177 TTYFNKWLNDL
+177 TPYFNKWLNDL

-334 RVKPKDP
+334 RVKPKDTK
-341 NRKNIPDMGARVA
+341 RKNIPDMGARVA
-354 REAEGIIQ
+354 KEAEGIIQ

-381 ERSDK
+381 ERSEQ

-394 SDHFPDFVEDVF
+394 SDHFPDFVEDAF
-406 EFGEG
+406 TMGQDKTF
-411 KDFSTTELQIA
+411 TITELQSA
-422 YKTWCK
+422 YKTWC
-428 RNAATPCS
+428 RRSAITPCT

-443 FANNSEKYH
+443 FANNSEKYG
-452 LESTNNVYRDGARS
+452 LEATNNIRIEGTRF
-466 RGYAGAGIL
+466 RGYTGAEI
-475 SEYTSTSGVIIG
+475 SEEFKASKSGFIS
-487 LK
+487 LT

>member
-1 MFDMVPNLNLDE
+1 MAMNINLDE
-13 LLSDGKV
+13 LLGQKNT
-20 PIESLIAIQHK
+20 PIESLITIHHYEK
-31 AVPDDDSEIQELH
+31 PDSDREITEMMEQSFFKDDR
-44 ENSFYEDDKGNLK
+44 GTLK
-57 LNDGVFARLYMMVNK
+57 INDGVFARLYMTVNK
-72 IVFANGAFY
+72 MVFANGAFY
-81 SPDGMQSVGLV
+81 SPEGMQSVGLV
-92 QNEVLESISGRMT
+92 QNEILESISDRLT
-105 TNIASNTK
+105 VNIASNTK
-113 KVVDALKITAFRD
+113 KVVDALKITAFND
-126 NFDFAD
+126 SFDFAD

-141 DMELDGTKSWVFTLD
+141 DMVLDGTRQWVFTLD

-163 RLPVNFIPLNQPRK
+163 RLPVKFVPLGEPRK
-177 TTYFNKWLNDL
+177 TTYFNKWLDDL

-220 GGIGKSVISDILTSI
+220 GGIGKSVISDILTAI
-235 FGRSLTAP
+235 FGKSLTAP

-269 LSDKHLEETGVF
+269 LSDKLLEETGVF

-354 REAEGIIQ
+354 KEAEGIIQ

-381 ERSDK
+381 ERSDN

-394 SDHFPDFVEDVF
+394 SDHFPDFVEDAF
-406 EFGEG
+406 EFGED
-411 KDFSTTELQIA
+411 KDFTTTELLMA
-422 YKTWCK
+422 YKNWCR
-428 RNAATPCS
+428 RNAITPCS
-436 DRVVTRW
+436 DRVATRW
-443 FANNSEKYH
+443 FANNEEKYK
-452 LESTNNVYRDGARS
+452 LVRTQNISRSTGRV
-466 RGYAGAGIL
+466 RGYKGATVLPEFKGGN
-475 SEYTSTSGVIIG
+475 SGSIP
-487 LK
+487 LNQ

>member
-1 MFDMVPNLNLDE
+1 MSLDIE
-13 LLSDGKV
+13 KLLSQRKT
-20 PIESLIAIQHK
+20 PIESLIILRQAEI
-31 AVPDDDSEIQELH
+31 PDADSVIEEMRISAFYQDDR
-44 ENSFYEDDKGNLK
+44 GNLK
-57 LNDGVFARLYMMVNK
+57 VNDGVFARLYMTVNK

-81 SPDGMQSVGLV
+81 SPGGMQSVGLV
-92 QNEVLESISGRMT
+92 QNEILESISERLT

-113 KVVDALKITAFRD
+113 KVVDALKITSYND

-141 DMELDGTKSWVFTLD
+141 DMELDGTNQWVFTLD

-163 RLPVNFIPLNQPRK
+163 RLPVNFIPLNQSR
-177 TTYFNKWLNDL
+177 TTPYFDKWLNDL

-381 ERSDK
+381 ERSDQ
-386 YLNGYKAM
+386 YLSGYKAM
-394 SDHFPDFVEDVF
+394 SDHFPDFVEDAFVM
-406 EFGEG
+406 G
-411 KDFSTTELQIA
+411 KDLTFTIAELLSS
-422 YKTWCK
+422 YKTWCR
-428 RNAATPCS
+428 RNAITPCS

-443 FANNSEKYH
+443 FANNSEKYQ
-452 LESTNNVYRDGARS
+452 LESTNNIRIEGTRF
-466 RGYAGAGIL
+466 RGYSGAEVAPEFKANKPG
-475 SEYTSTSGVIIG
+475 IIG
-487 LK
+487 LT

>member
-1 MFDMVPNLNLDE
+1 MTLDIDK
-13 LLSDGKV
+13 LLTPEKT
-20 PIESLIAIQHK
+20 PIESLVTINHYEL
-31 AVPDDDSEIQELH
+31 PDSDSEITGMMEQ
-44 ENSFYEDDKGNLK
+44 SFYKDDRGNLK
-57 LNDGVFARLYMMVNK
+57 INDGVFARLYMTVNK
-72 IVFANGAFY
+72 MVFANGAFY
-81 SPDGMQSVGLV
+81 SPDGMLSVGLV
-92 QNEVLESISGRMT
+92 QNEILESISDRLT
-105 TNIASNTK
+105 VNIASNTK
-113 KVVDALKITAFRD
+113 KVVDALKITAYND

-141 DMELDGTKSWVFTLD
+141 DMELNGTREWIFTLA

-163 RLPVNFIPLNQPRK
+163 RLPVNFVPLNEPRK
-177 TTYFNKWLNDL
+177 TPYFNKWLNDL

-235 FGRSLTAP
+235 FGKSLTAP

-334 RVKPKDP
+334 RVKPKDAK
-341 NRKNIPDMGARVA
+341 RKNIPDMGARVA

-381 ERSDK
+381 DRSEQ

-394 SDHFPDFVEDVF
+394 SDHFPDFLEDAF
-406 EFGEG
+406 TMGEDR
-411 KDFSTTELQIA
+411 DFSTTELLMA
-422 YKTWCK
+422 YKTWCR
-428 RNAATPCS
+428 RNAITPCS

-443 FANNSEKYH
+443 FANNEEKYK
-452 LESTNNVYRDGARS
+452 LTRTQNIPRSTGRV
-466 RGYAGAGIL
+466 RGYKGAEIHPEFLG
-475 SEYTSTSGVIIG
+475 SSGGSIP
-487 LK
+487 LNM

>member
-1 MFDMVPNLNLDE
+1 MALDIDS
-13 LLSDGKV
+13 LLSPSKT
-20 PIESLIAIQHK
+20 PIESLITIHHYEK
-31 AVPDDDSEIQELH
+31 PDYDADIAEMMEQAFYKDDR
-44 ENSFYEDDKGNLK
+44 GNLK
-57 LNDGVFARLYMMVNK
+57 INDGVFARLYMTINK
-72 IVFANGAFY
+72 MVFANGAFY
-81 SPDGMQSVGLV
+81 SPEGMQSVGLV
-92 QNEVLESISGRMT
+92 QNEILESISERLT
-105 TNIASNTK
+105 VNIASNTK
-113 KVVDALKITAFRD
+113 KVVDALKITAFND

-132 KMLIPFANG
+132 RMLIPFANG
-141 DMELDGTKSWVFTLD
+141 DMELNGCHQWVFTLD

-163 RLPVNFIPLNQPRK
+163 RLPVNFIPLVEQRK
-177 TTYFNKWLNDL
+177 TPYFNKWLSDL

-220 GGIGKSVISDILTSI
+220 GGIGKSVISDILTGI
-235 FGRSLTAP
+235 FGKSLTAP

-334 RVKPKDP
+334 RVKPKDA

-381 ERSDK
+381 ERSEQ

-394 SDHFPDFVEDVF
+394 SDHFPDFVEDAF
-406 EFGEG
+406 EFGED
-411 KDFSTTELQIA
+411 KDFTTTELLMA
-422 YKTWCK
+422 YKTWCR
-428 RNAATPCS
+428 RNAITPCT

-443 FANNSEKYH
+443 FANNEEKYK
-452 LESTNNVYRDGARS
+452 LVRTQNISRSTGRV
-466 RGYAGAGIL
+466 RGYKGAEIL
-475 SEYTSTSGVIIG
+475 EEFKGGNGGSIH
-487 LK
+487 LNL

>member
-1 MFDMVPNLNLDE
+1 MALDIDK
-13 LLSDGKV
+13 LLTPDKT
-20 PIESLIAIQHK
+20 PIESLIVINHYKQ
-31 AVPDDDSEIQELH
+31 PDYDSEITGMMEQA
-44 ENSFYEDDKGNLK
+44 FFKDDRGTLK
-57 LNDGVFARLYMMVNK
+57 INDGVFARLYMTVNK
-72 IVFANGAFY
+72 MVFANGAFY

-92 QNEVLESISGRMT
+92 QNEILESISDRLT
-105 TNIASNTK
+105 VNIASNTK
-113 KVVDALKITAFRD
+113 KVVDALKITAFND

-132 KMLIPFANG
+132 KMIIPFANG
-141 DMELDGTKSWVFTLD
+141 DMELDGTKKWTFTLD

-163 RLPVNFIPLNQPRK
+163 RLPVNFIPLNQPHK
-177 TTYFNKWLNDL
+177 TPYFDKWLNDL
-188 FTPEDIVTLQEYIGY
+188 FTEEDIVTLQEYIGY

-235 FGRSLTAP
+235 FGKSLTAP

-341 NRKNIPDMGARVA
+341 NRKNIPDMGARVG
-354 REAEGIIQ
+354 RESEGIIQ

-368 KRLMDNNWQFTVS
+368 KRLLDNNWQFTVS
-381 ERSDK
+381 DRSEQ

-394 SDHFPDFVEDVF
+394 SDHFPDFVEDAF
-406 EFGEG
+406 EFGED
-411 KDFSTTELQIA
+411 KDFTTTELLMA
-422 YKTWCK
+422 YKNWCR
-428 RNAATPCS
+428 RNAITPCS

-443 FANNSEKYH
+443 FANNEEKYK
-452 LESTNNVYRDGARS
+452 LSRTQNIARTTGRV
-466 RGYAGAGIL
+466 RGYRGAEIL
-475 SEYTSTSGVIIG
+475 AEFKGGNGCSIPLNV
-487 LK
+487 

>member
-1 MFDMVPNLNLDE
+1 MALDIDK
-13 LLSDGKV
+13 LLTPDKT
-20 PIESLIAIQHK
+20 PIESLITVNHYEQ
-31 AVPDDDSEIQELH
+31 PDSDSEITGMMEQA
-44 ENSFYEDDKGNLK
+44 FFKDDRGNLK
-57 LNDGVFARLYMMVNK
+57 INDGVFARLYMTVNK
-72 IVFANGAFY
+72 MVFANGAFY

-92 QNEVLESISGRMT
+92 QNEILESISDRLT
-105 TNIASNTK
+105 VNIASNTK
-113 KVVDALKITAFRD
+113 KVVDALKITAFTD

-141 DMELDGTKSWVFTLD
+141 DMELNGTKQWVFTLAE
-156 GKQPVPY
+156 KQPVPY
-163 RLPVNFIPLNQPRK
+163 RLPVNFVPLAEPRK
-177 TTYFNKWLNDL
+177 TPYFNKWLNDL
-188 FTPEDIVTLQEYIGY
+188 FTPEDIVTLQEYIVY

-220 GGIGKSVISDILTSI
+220 GGIGKSVISDILTAI
-235 FGRSLTAP
+235 FGKSLTAP

-334 RVKPKDP
+334 RVKPKDN

-381 ERSDK
+381 DRSEQ

-394 SDHFPDFVEDVF
+394 SDHFPDFLEDAF
-406 EFGEG
+406 TIGED
-411 KDFSTTELQIA
+411 KDFSTTELLMA
-422 YKTWCK
+422 YKTWCR
-428 RNAATPCS
+428 RNAITPCT

-443 FANNSEKYH
+443 FANNEEKYK
-452 LESTNNVYRDGARS
+452 LTRTQNIPRSTGRV
-466 RGYAGAGIL
+466 RGYKGAEIHPEFLG
-475 SEYTSTSGVIIG
+475 SSGGSIP
-487 LK
+487 LNM